1 MNPQTFAL
9 DLYWYNPPRKN
20 PASLEGASVGQQDMV
35 PPPSS
40 SSLTKRWP
48 PHHWI
53 QKTLGWKKSKLF
65 KVLEKLWS
73 MHNPCFHKYYCL
85 EVGYSMYLSF
95 IKGVG
100 SKKNSAVLRR
110 VQLFATPWTIA
121 CLSSPSVH
129 GILQNMGCH
138 FLLQGIFQTQ
148 GWNPCLLHW
157 QVDSLPLS
165 HQGNPQKE
173 LLCNKSLDHTL
184 LW

>member
-95 IKGVG
+95 IKRCWLKEELCCAQTCPTLCNPMDHSLPFLPLCPWDSPEHGLPFASPG
-100 SKKNSAVLRR
+100 DLPNPGMEPMSPALAGGF
-110 VQLFATPWTIA
+110 FATEPPRKPPKRTT
-121 CLSSPSVH
+121 V
-129 GILQNMGCH
+129 
-138 FLLQGIFQTQ
+138 
-148 GWNPCLLHW
+148 
-157 QVDSLPLS
+157 
-165 HQGNPQKE
+165 
-173 LLCNKSLDHTL
+173 
-184 LW
+184 